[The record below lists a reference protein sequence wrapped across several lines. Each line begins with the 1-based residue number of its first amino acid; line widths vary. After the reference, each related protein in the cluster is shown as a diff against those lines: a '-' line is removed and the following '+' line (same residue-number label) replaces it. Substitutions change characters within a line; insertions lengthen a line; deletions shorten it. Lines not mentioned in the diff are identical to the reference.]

1 MEAGGSL
8 VHILL
13 VLLFVNTFGWGFTG
27 ICWATS
33 IHFSAQWIFSYVQ
46 INYIWVD
53 LRDKHGTSVF
63 AKESTENLG
72 RQFNIDF
79 MGMLM
84 GVWGWWA
91 FDIFTLMA
99 SYLSITAI
107 SAQTIM
113 RSIGLLTYMIPVGLE
128 LSLGILLG
136 NAIGAGSVYKFK
148 FYYKLSLVCAL
159 IAALTQNVLLFA
171 FKDPFIAIFTDKQP
185 VADAIKSVWFIFNL
199 CVIADCLQGV

>member
-1 MEAGGSL
+1 MMAGGSV
-8 VHILL
+8 VHVLL

-27 ICWATS
+27 ICWASS
-33 IHFSAQWIFSYVQ
+33 IHFLARWVFSYVQ
-46 INYIWVD
+46 INYIWTD
-53 LRDKHGTSVF
+53 LRDKQGTSIF
-63 AKESTENLG
+63 SKESTENLG

-99 SYLSITAI
+99 SYLSITSI

-113 RSIGLLTYMIPVGLE
+113 RSIGLLTYMIPVGFE
-128 LSLGILLG
+128 LSCGVLLG
-136 NAIGAGSVYKFK
+136 NAIGAGSVFKLK

-159 IAALTQNVLLFA
+159 VAALIQNVLLFA
-171 FKDPFIAIFTDKQP
+171 FEGPFIAIFTDK
-185 VADAIKSVWFIFNL
+185 
-199 CVIADCLQGV
+199 